1 MFVTK
6 PICLSRS
13 VRLGQLR
20 FPALALML
28 LLGGL
33 YPPVSG
39 QESAVSLKQL
49 VGCLP
54 EVAGEELAA
63 RFVMGHR
70 GTAVTRL
77 VGNLLLADLRGLTQG
92 GQLAAEGTLQG
103 K

>member
-20 FPALALML
+20 FAALALML

-39 QESAVSLKQL
+39 QESAVSLEQL
-49 VGCLP
+49 IGRLP
-54 EVAGEELAA
+54 EVAGEELAP
-63 RFVMGHR
+63 RFGMGHR
-70 GTAVTRL
+70 GTTVTRL
-77 VGNLLLADLRGLTQG
+77 MGNLLLADLGGLTQG
-92 GQLAAEGTLQG
+92 GQLAAEGTPQG